1 MPGPAAAIGGGS
13 ALLGASSSRKAAKAQ
28 ERAANSQLELEGR
41 IYDETQERFQP
52 FYDSGLNYRKVRDF
66 ELLGGDRPMI
76 GGDPQRV
83 VEFTDQVYGDGSMKD
98 VVHNAGWADQYTEQ
112 VRDYGPRDVTR
123 YRVGEQTFGDRAAAD
138 AYAKANPTGGTE
150 YGGFEATPYQQYVL
164 QTARDQIDGSAASM
178 GMLKSGATIKAQQER
193 GNALAGSFYSDFLN
207 RLTDQAAQGQA
218 AAANMANAGANYA
231 SGAGNALAGIGNAQ
245 AAGAIGMG
253 NALSNG
259 INQGVG
265 IWNYQNQTSGGNGS
279 AQPAN
284 ILSAPWA
291 SGGFWG

>member
-1 MPGPAAAIGGGS
+1 MGIGAAVGIGS
-13 ALLGASSSRKAAKAQ
+13 SLLGASSSRKAAKSQ
-28 ERAANSQLELEGR
+28 ERAANRQLELEGR
-41 IYDETQERFQP
+41 IYDETKERFQP
-52 FYDSGLNYRKVRDF
+52 FYDSGLNYRNVLDF

-123 YRVGEQTFGDRAAAD
+123 YRVGDQTFGDRAAAD

-207 RLTDQAAQGQA
+207 RLTGQAAQGQA

-245 AAGAIGMG
+245 AAGAVGMG
-253 NALSNG
+253 NALANG

-265 IWNYQNQTSGGNGS
+265 IWNYQNQTSGGNGG